1 MLKKIKKRFQGEE
14 FGHET
19 VSRVVAT
26 EKNIEE
32 FQVGERGYPYPLFA
46 KDDTSRAGT
55 IGGFLEYILV
65 PNAKRNHSFYSVDD
79 RIACLTEPFTI
90 GFRAARRARP
100 KAGESF
106 AVFGCGT
113 IGLSSAISLRWFGA
127 EKVMLYDVSQFRLNI
142 AKELGF
148 ETYCMSEGQFLEKAE
163 SYFGPAWSLHGKTAN
178 IDGFIDAVS
187 AEEIY
192 TLFPEKYHRLRWL
205 YAGRHERRY
214 GDDEKREMGP
224 EPNHHP
230 RVFTG

>member
-1 MLKKIKKRFQGEE
+1 MLFDMLKKIKKRFQGEE

-113 IGLSSAISLRWFGA
+113 TGLSSAISLRWFGA

-148 ETYCMSEGQFLEKAE
+148 ETYCMSEGQFLEKA
-163 SYFGPAWSLHGKTAN
+163 
-178 IDGFIDAVS
+178 
-187 AEEIY
+187 
-192 TLFPEKYHRLRWL
+192 
-205 YAGRHERRY
+205 
-214 GDDEKREMGP
+214 
-224 EPNHHP
+224 
-230 RVFTG
+230 